1 MLALWEGKAIYQ
13 YVNLKSARLAPVTR
27 ALIQPSYGEVASWTL
42 RRFDAPLPI
51 VHARAQI
58 ENTVLEAGAVG
69 PAAEEIE
76 RLLGQ
81 LTRLTPE
88 SAVLDQINRG
98 LKAWDE
104 YFQRGF

>member
-1 MLALWEGKAIYQ
+1 LGGQGDLSIYQ
-13 YVNLKSARLAPVTR
+13 FGIGASGACHANINTTAV
-27 ALIQPSYGEVASWTL
+27 GEVASWTL
-42 RRFDAPLPI
+42 TLRRFDAPVPT
-51 VHARAQI
+51 VYARAQI
-58 ENTVLEAGAVG
+58 ENTALEVGAIG

-88 SAVLDQINRG
+88 SAALDQINRG

-104 YFQRGF
+104 YFQRGFE

>member
-1 MLALWEGKAIYQ
+1 LGGHGDLSIYQ
-13 YVNLKSARLAPVTR
+13 FGIGASGARHANINTTAV
-27 ALIQPSYGEVASWTL
+27 GEVASWTL
-42 RRFDAPLPI
+42 RQFDAPVPT
-51 VHARAQI
+51 VYARAQI
-58 ENTVLEAGAVG
+58 ENTVLEVGANG

-81 LTRLTPE
+81 LTRLTLE
-88 SAVLDQINRG
+88 SAALDQIHRG

>member
-1 MLALWEGKAIYQ
+1 VPTVY
-13 YVNLKSARLAPVTR
+13 
-27 ALIQPSYGEVASWTL
+27 
-42 RRFDAPLPI
+42 
-51 VHARAQI
+51 ARAQI
-58 ENTVLEAGAVG
+58 ENTTLEVGAIG

-88 SAVLDQINRG
+88 SAALDQINRG

-104 YFQRGF
+104 YFQRGFE